1 MRIAEITES
10 SGPHDQISAIT
21 SDLGDPGDPGDA
33 SRNFFQPPA
42 VSVIEI
48 GNPRC

>member
-1 MRIAEITES
+1 MRIAEIAES

-21 SDLGDPGDPGDA
+21 SDLGDPGDA